1 MSWYFLQTI
10 LMSRLVLYR
19 EVKYYIQP
27 N

>member
-1 MSWYFLQTI
+1 
-10 LMSRLVLYR
+10 MSRLVLYR